1 MIVRATEYQCTSS
14 CRRGWLQVLR
24 PRQADLL
31 GEFDWL
37 PFNGGNLYMEYV
49 EESEVVAA
57 GTSMTWM
64 QPESTLWLTSHGNAL
79 TNIW

>member
-1 MIVRATEYQCTSS
+1 
-14 CRRGWLQVLR
+14 
-24 PRQADLL
+24 
-31 GEFDWL
+31 
-37 PFNGGNLYMEYV
+37 MEYV